1 MTDGSGAAAGA
12 GGVAGVRGSGTDRR
26 LWVDGRQPAP
36 VQAGRYETTE
46 REQRIPMRDGIGLI
60 ATIIEPV
67 LPAGSPPQPCIV
79 VTNGYSGLDT
89 WLYPNLRRLA
99 AHGYPVVLARLR
111 GVRPSEGDGG
121 LYERYG
127 PDGYD
132 VIEWTAAQPF
142 CDGRVGMA
150 GASLLGISQW
160 LAARQRPPHLVVVAP
175 DDSPNDTYSYL
186 WYVGGM
192 EPGPGRKGRAEVPG
206 VESEYGQAAAH
217 PWADDFWRE
226 RAVSRADI
234 QDLARSSLPALTSTG
249 WDSYMV
255 DAGSRAFTWM
265 RAAGAGGRARLVIGP
280 WRHGGMFSAD
290 AMAGEIAPG
299 EQIRPF
305 TGSEI
310 QLMWF
315 DRWLRGEHNGSDT
328 EPPVQI
334 FVQGPD
340 QWRYEHDWPL
350 PDERRVRLFLGD
362 APSGTA
368 ASRNDGS
375 LARDLPAA
383 PARAGYDFDP
393 ATARNPAAVSMPRV
407 TMVADG
413 DPVIADTV
421 LPPGA
426 QRINGR
432 LIIDKT
438 PYEAQALTWTST
450 VLARP
455 AEITGYP
462 RLVLWAQVSRPDAD
476 FIAELTDVAPGPDG
490 GWTSTQITR
499 GYLRARAQFSATGP
513 TDLDPGDVYR
523 FDIEL
528 QPTSY
533 VVPAGHRIRFTVQGA
548 AIDPAIDVS
557 WHGPG
562 LGEYPFSVTVHT
574 GPDAASYAEIPVIG
588 DDPAL

>member
-1 MTDGSGAAAGA
+1 MSDVDGAAVGA
-12 GGVAGVRGSGTDRR
+12 GTA
-26 LWVDGRQPAP
+26 GRQWADGQQPARP
-36 VQAGRYETTE
+36 QRYETTE
-46 REQRIPMRDGIGLI
+46 REQRIPMRDGISLA
-60 ATIIEPV
+60 ATIIEPA
-67 LPAGSPPQPCIV
+67 LPDGSPPQPCIV
-79 VTNGYSGLDT
+79 VTNGYSGLDV

-99 AHGYPVVLARLR
+99 GHGYPVVLARLR
-111 GVRPSEGDGG
+111 GVPPSEGKGG
-121 LYERYG
+121 LYEHYG

-160 LAARQRPPHLVVVAP
+160 LAAKEQPPHLVVIAP

-186 WYVGGM
+186 WYLGGM
-192 EPGPGRKGRAEVPG
+192 EPGPGRQGRAQVPG

-217 PWADDFWRE
+217 PWFDGFWRE
-226 RAVSRADI
+226 RVASREDI
-234 QDLARSSLPALTSTG
+234 QDLARRGLPALTSTG
-249 WDSYMV
+249 WDSYLV

-265 RAAGAGGRARLVIGP
+265 RAGGAGRRARLVIGP
-280 WRHGGMFSAD
+280 WRHSGVFSAD
-290 AMAGEIAPG
+290 AMAGEDAPG
-299 EQIRPF
+299 EQVRPY
-305 TGSEI
+305 TGFEV
-310 QLMWF
+310 QLRWF
-315 DRWLRGEHNGSDT
+315 DRWLRGEPGGGDT

-340 QWRYEHDWPL
+340 RWRYEQDWPL
-350 PDERRVRLFLGD
+350 PDERRVRLFLAD

-375 LARDLPAA
+375 LTRELPAGSA
-383 PARAGYDFDP
+383 QAGYDFDP
-393 ATARNPAAVSMPRV
+393 ATARNPAAVSMPAIA
-407 TMVADG
+407 MVADG
-413 DPVIADTV
+413 APTIAPSV

-426 QRINGR
+426 ERIHGR
-432 LIIDKT
+432 LIIDKS
-438 PYEAQALTWTST
+438 PYEAQALTWTSA
-450 VLARP
+450 VLDRP
-455 AEITGYP
+455 AEITGFP
-462 RLVLWAQVSRPDAD
+462 RLVLWASVSRPDAD

-499 GYLRARAQFSATGP
+499 GYLRAQAQFSAAGP
-513 TDLDPGDVYR
+513 TDLAPGDVYR

-528 QPTSY
+528 QPTSQ

-562 LGEYPFSVTVHT
+562 LGRHPFSVVVHT
-574 GPDAASYAEIPVIG
+574 GPDRASFAEIPVIG

>member
-1 MTDGSGAAAGA
+1 MSDGSAATAKGAGTEGRRWVDQRAPAPLPAGA
-12 GGVAGVRGSGTDRR
+12 
-26 LWVDGRQPAP
+26 
-36 VQAGRYETTE
+36 YETTE
-46 REQRIPMRDGIGLI
+46 REQRIPMRDGISLA

-67 LPAGSPPQPCIV
+67 APAGSPPQPCIV

-99 AHGYPVVLARLR
+99 SYGYPVVAARLR
-111 GVRPSEGDGG
+111 GVPPSQGHGG

-160 LAARQRPPHLVVVAP
+160 LAARERPPHLVVIAP
-175 DDSPNDTYSYL
+175 DDSPNDTYAYL

-217 PWADDFWRE
+217 PWFDGFWAQ
-226 RAVSRADI
+226 RAAGRADV
-234 QDLARSSLPALTSTG
+234 QDLARAGLPALTSTG

-255 DAGSRAFTWM
+255 DAGSRAYTWM
-265 RAAGAGGRARLVIGP
+265 RAAGAGDRARLVIGP
-280 WRHGGMFSAD
+280 WRHGGMFTAD
-290 AMAGEIAPG
+290 GMAGQDAPG
-299 EQIRPF
+299 EQIRPY
-305 TGSEI
+305 TGFEI
-310 QLMWF
+310 QLRWF
-315 DRWLRGEHNGSDT
+315 ARWLRGEPGDDA

-340 QWRYEHDWPL
+340 QWRYEEDWPL
-350 PDERRVRLFLGD
+350 PDERRVRLFLAD

-368 ASRNDGS
+368 SSRNDGS
-375 LARDLPAA
+375 LARELPAA
-383 PARAGYDFDP
+383 AGQAGYDFDP
-393 ATARNPAAVSMPRV
+393 ATAANPAAVSMPAM

-413 DPVIADTV
+413 EPTMAETI

-426 QRINGR
+426 ERIHGR
-432 LIIDKT
+432 LIMDKT
-438 PYEAQALTWTST
+438 PYEAGAVTWTSAE
-450 VLARP
+450 LARP

-462 RLVLWAQVSRPDAD
+462 RLVLWAAVSRPDAD

-499 GYLRARAQFSATGP
+499 GYLRAQAQFSRTGP
-513 TDLDPGDVYR
+513 TELVPGDVYR
-523 FDIEL
+523 FDVEL

-533 VVPAGHRIRFTVQGA
+533 VVAAGHRIRFTVQGA
-548 AIDPAIDVS
+548 AVDVS

-562 LGEYPFSVTVHT
+562 LGAHPFSVVVHT
-574 GPDAASYAEIPVIG
+574 GPERASFAEIPVIG
-588 DDPAL
+588 ADPAL

>member
-1 MTDGSGAAAGA
+1 MSDVDGAVLGA
-12 GGVAGVRGSGTDRR
+12 GTEGR
-26 LWVDGRQPAP
+26 LWVDGRQPMPARP
-36 VQAGRYETTE
+36 PRYETTE
-46 REQRIPMRDGIGLI
+46 REQRIPMRDGVSLA

-67 LPAGSPPQPCIV
+67 LPDGSPPQPCVV
-79 VTNGYSGLDT
+79 VTNGYSGLDV

-99 AHGYPVVLARLR
+99 GHGYPVVAARLR
-111 GVRPSEGDGG
+111 GVPPSEGKGG
-121 LYERYG
+121 LYEQYG

-142 CDGRVGMA
+142 CDGRVGMS

-160 LAARQRPPHLVVVAP
+160 LAARERPPHLVVVAP

-206 VESEYGQAAAH
+206 VESEYAQAAAH
-217 PWADDFWRE
+217 PWFDDFWARRAARRE
-226 RAVSRADI
+226 DI
-234 QDLARSSLPALTSTG
+234 QDLARAGLPALTSTG

-265 RAAGAGGRARLVIGP
+265 RAAGAGRRARLVIGP

-290 AMAGEIAPG
+290 AMTDEVAPG
-299 EQIRPF
+299 EQIRPY
-305 TGSEI
+305 TGFEI
-310 QLMWF
+310 QRRWF
-315 DRWLRGEHNGSDT
+315 DRWLRGEPDGSGADGGGT

-340 QWRYEHDWPL
+340 RWRYEQDWPL
-350 PDERRVRLFLGD
+350 PDERRVRLFLAD

-375 LARDLPAA
+375 LSPDLPAG
-383 PARAGYDFDP
+383 PAQAGYDFDP
-393 ATARNPAAVSMPRV
+393 ATARNPAAVSMPAIA
-407 TMVADG
+407 MVADG
-413 DPVIADTV
+413 DPVIAPTV

-426 QRINGR
+426 ERIHGR

-438 PYEAQALTWTST
+438 PYEAQALTWTSA

-455 AEITGYP
+455 MEITGYA
-462 RLVLWAQVSRPDAD
+462 RLVLWASVSRPDAD
-476 FIAELTDVAPGPDG
+476 FIAELTDVAPGPAG
-490 GWTSTQITR
+490 AWTSTQITR
-499 GYLRARAQFSATGP
+499 GYLQARAQFSASGP
-513 TDLDPGDVYR
+513 TDLTPGDVYR
-523 FDIEL
+523 FDIEF
-528 QPTSY
+528 QPTSF
-533 VVPAGHRIRFTVQGA
+533 VVAAGHRIRFTVQGA

-562 LGEYPFSVTVHT
+562 LGRHPFSVVVHI
-574 GPDAASYAEIPVIG
+574 GPDRASFAEIPVIG

>member
-1 MTDGSGAAAGA
+1 MSDDGGAAARGA
-12 GGVAGVRGSGTDRR
+12 GTDGR
-26 LWVDGRQPAP
+26 LWVDGRTPAP
-36 VQAGRYETTE
+36 MTPGAYETTE
-46 REQRIPMRDGIGLI
+46 REQRIPMRDGISLA
-60 ATIIEPV
+60 ATIIEPA
-67 LPAGSPPQPCIV
+67 LPDGSPPQPAVV
-79 VTNGYSGLDT
+79 VTNGYSGLDA

-99 AHGYPVVLARLR
+99 SYGYPVVAARLR
-111 GVRPSEGDGG
+111 GVPPSEGRGG
-121 LYERYG
+121 LYEQYG

-160 LAARQRPPHLVVVAP
+160 LAARERPPHLVVVAP
-175 DDSPNDTYSYL
+175 DDSPNDTYAYL

-192 EPGPGRKGRAEVPG
+192 EPGPGRQGRAEVPG

-217 PWADDFWRE
+217 PWFDDFWGR
-226 RAVSRADI
+226 RAATRADI
-234 QDLARSSLPALTSTG
+234 QDLARRGLPALTSTG

-265 RAAGAGGRARLVIGP
+265 RAAGAGDRARLVIGP
-280 WRHGGMFSAD
+280 WRHGGMFSAN
-290 AMAGEIAPG
+290 AMAEEVAPG
-299 EQIRPF
+299 EQIRPY
-305 TGSEI
+305 TGFEI
-310 QLMWF
+310 QLRWF
-315 DRWLRGEHNGSDT
+315 DRWLRGEPRGRDNEPGGRDA

-350 PDERRVRLFLGD
+350 PDERRVRLFLAD

-368 ASRNDGS
+368 VSRNDGS
-375 LARDLPAA
+375 LARELPAA
-383 PARAGYDFDP
+383 SAQPGYDFDP
-393 ATARNPAAVSMPRV
+393 ATARNPAAVSMPAV

-413 DPVIADTV
+413 DPVLVPTV

-426 QRINGR
+426 ERIHGR
-432 LIIDKT
+432 LIMDKS
-438 PYEAQALTWTST
+438 PYEAQALTWTSA

-462 RLVLWAQVSRPDAD
+462 RLVLWASVSRPDAD
-476 FIAELTDVAPGPDG
+476 FIAELTDVAPGPAG

-499 GYLRARAQFSATGP
+499 GYLRARAQFSRTGP
-513 TDLDPGDVYR
+513 TALDPGDVYR

-533 VVPAGHRIRFTVQGA
+533 VVPAGHRLRFTVQGA

-562 LGEYPFSVTVHT
+562 LARHPFSVVVHT
-574 GPDAASYAEIPVIG
+574 GPDAASFAEIPVIG
-588 DDPAL
+588 DDPGL